1 MGVEVKK
8 KRREHDLL
16 NKGKMEREIEIKMA
30 FSGYVWS
37 EPPSMTVMKY
47 CRQGFVEKKPFLPG
61 ERYSVAREMES
72 NVKGF
77 REVSRNLSISRR
89 EAEPRESAPIL
100 L

>member
-1 MGVEVKK
+1 MV
-8 KRREHDLL
+8 
-16 NKGKMEREIEIKMA
+16 

-37 EPPSMTVMKY
+37 EPPSLTVMKY
-47 CRQGFVEKKPFLPG
+47 CRPGFVEKKPFLPG

-89 EAEPRESAPIL
+89 EAENQERVRQSSSMERMPVTSYYKSVVGTR
-100 L
+100 